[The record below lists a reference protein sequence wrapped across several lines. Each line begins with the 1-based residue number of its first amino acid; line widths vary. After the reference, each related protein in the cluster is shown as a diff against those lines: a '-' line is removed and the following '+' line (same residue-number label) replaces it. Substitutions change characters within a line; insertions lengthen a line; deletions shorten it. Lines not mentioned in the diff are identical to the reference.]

1 MPNVIIP
8 CPYAVSPYGVADA
21 GVDAAYKSILNV
33 AAANENM
40 QEKFP
45 SNLLLAQ
52 AEVYPPV
59 TFETYPDTNPDGVHL
74 DTARSM
80 QSNLADSVAR
90 ALQKSANVVV
100 LGGDHTIAIGTG
112 AGLSR
117 HIDLSKVGLIYVDA
131 HADCHTPV
139 TSLSKSITGYPV
151 AVNCGIGPKALTSR
165 FKSHLQHVAYV
176 GVRDV
181 DRGELENIDFV
192 NLQVYS
198 NLLVEEKGI
207 VEVTKRILH
216 KFAHLEYLWLS
227 IDLDALDPVYF
238 RRGETDVPVTGG
250 LTPRELLT
258 LTRMVA
264 ETNRLKITEFVQL
277 NDVGESTSLSVLVSR
292 LSELALGLGGY
303 RYGVGHEPLAAPV
316 VKPLQRTYDLT
327 K

>member
-1 MPNVIIP
+1 MPNAIIP
-8 CPYAVSPYGVADA
+8 CPYAVSPYGGASS

-45 SNLLLAQ
+45 SNLLLEH

-59 TFETYPDTNPDGVHL
+59 TFETHPDTNPDGVHL

-80 QSNLADSVAR
+80 QRNLADSVAQ
-90 ALQKSANVVV
+90 ALHKSANVVV

-117 HIDLSKVGLIYVDA
+117 HIDMSKVGLIYVDA

-151 AVNCGIGPKALTSR
+151 AINCGIGPKALTEE
-165 FKSHLQHVAYV
+165 FKSHLQNVAYI

-181 DRGELENIDFV
+181 DKGELENIDFV
-192 NLQVYS
+192 NLHVYS
-198 NLLVEEKGI
+198 NLFVEEKGL
-207 VEVTKRILH
+207 VTVVKRVLRE
-216 KFAHLEYLWLS
+216 FAHLEYLWLS

-238 RRGETDVPVTGG
+238 QQNETDVPVTGG

-264 ETNRLKITEFVQL
+264 ATGRLRVSEFVQL
-277 NDVGESTSLSVLVSR
+277 NDMGYSTSLSVLVSR
-292 LSELALGLGGY
+292 LSELALGLGAY
-303 RYGVGHEPLAAPV
+303 RYGQAYRPLATPEV
-316 VKPLQRTYDLT
+316 QPMERTYRLT